1 MSSALRGAREAQGW
15 TQDQVASRLLRL
27 AESRGGALSVSR
39 ASLKQMVSDWERG
52 KRRPGHYRTLLCDL
66 FGRTGAELGF
76 PDEPTSDHVPQPPSP
91 ALGLMLD
98 QAAELDGLTVAG
110 LQQQVDGLRRLDRQ
124 LGSPVV
130 IEQTG
135 GLVTTVQNLMSHVL
149 DEAERQQLASVLADV
164 AALNGWQVLNSGDTS
179 GAWRLHDLA
188 KTAGRESGDPALFA
202 HAMGEQAY
210 DLLDVERPALALQ
223 LVQAARSAAGS
234 KVPALLGAWLH
245 AAEAEALAANGD
257 GPGCRASLR
266 SAETAMPSDVDNSA
280 VPYVSLDDWQL
291 ARWRG
296 NVLAGLG
303 DSGAL
308 ESLLSALDRM
318 PTMSVRAGASLH
330 CDVAH
335 SYAVRGER
343 VSSLEHARLARDLAR
358 RTGSIRQ
365 LRRIDRVSRLL
376 A

>member
-15 TQDQVASRLLRL
+15 TQDQLAGRLLRL
-27 AESRGGALSVSR
+27 AESRGAALSVSR

-52 KRRPGHYRTLLCDL
+52 KRKPGHYRQLLCDL
-66 FGRTGAELGF
+66 FGRTADELGF
-76 PDEPTSDHVPQPPSP
+76 PDAAP
-91 ALGLMLD
+91 APLPKAPAHGLELMLD
-98 QAAELDGLTVAG
+98 QAAVVDAVTVSG
-110 LQQQVDGLRRLDRQ
+110 LQQQVDGLRRLDQQ
-124 LGSPVV
+124 LGSQRV

-135 GLVTTVQNLMSHVL
+135 TLVTTVRDLMAHVIS
-149 DEAERQQLASVLADV
+149 ETERQQLAGVLADV
-164 AALNGWQVLNSGDTS
+164 AALHGWQVLNSGDTS
-179 GAWRLHDLA
+179 GAWTLHDLA
-188 KTAGRESGDPALFA
+188 KTAGRESGHPALLS

-210 DLLDVERPALALQ
+210 DLLDVERPELALQ

-234 KVPALLGAWLH
+234 KVPGLLGAWLH
-245 AAEAEALAANGD
+245 AAEAEALAATGD
-257 GPGCRASLR
+257 PVGCREALR
-266 SAETAMPSDVDNSA
+266 LAEQAMPAEPDNSA

-308 ESLLSALDRM
+308 DALLSALGRT
-318 PTMSVRAGASLH
+318 PGMSVRATASLH
-330 CDVAH
+330 CDVAQ

-343 VSSLEHARLARDLAR
+343 VSSLEHARVARDLAR

-365 LRRIDRVSRLL
+365 LRRIDRVTRLL